1 MQIVAIVAKGAE
13 EEFQKEVKDLLNVP
27 AKIGREIVT
36 LELTKE
42 QTIRLCYFAQIP
54 SRILL
59 IDDFKNWNK
68 EDTTFAVRGS
78 NMEDNKDLGA
88 EIVEL
93 TKAPVDLKNPK
104 VTVYNFNDTK
114 GIDLTGDV
122 SKRDYRVFTHRHTL
136 KGTTASTLL
145 RYANFTGDQ
154 TVLDPFAKDGTII
167 LEAAHQSTHKSVRS
181 FDHEAMPIT
190 NLLEVDWDE
199 YIDNLEETKCATLY
213 SVSHDLRDVHA
224 MKKNAKIAGLNKE
237 ITFSRQDIGW
247 LDLKFEDMGIDMIV
261 SHLPKLSP
269 PVWKDLCKAATYIT
283 KKIVVLV
290 DLDFE
295 IENEHFTIENEKN
308 LSIGKDIRRMIT
320 LIQIK
325 KK

>member
-13 EEFQKEVKDLLNVP
+13 EEFQKEVKDILGVDCEIEKELVKLN
-27 AKIGREIVT
+27 
-36 LELTKE
+36 LTKE
-42 QTIRLCYFAQIP
+42 QTIKLCYLAQIP
-54 SRILL
+54 SRIML
-59 IDDFKNWNK
+59 IDDFTKWINK
-68 EDTTFAVRGS
+68 DTTFAVRGS
-78 NMEDNKDLGA
+78 DMEENKDVGA

-104 VTVYNFNDTK
+104 VTIYNKNSVK
-114 GIDLTGDV
+114 GIDLTGDI
-122 SKRDYRVFTHRHTL
+122 SKREYRVFTHRHTL

-145 RYANFTGDQ
+145 RYANFTGEE
-154 TVLDPFAKDGTII
+154 TILDPFAKDGTII
-167 LEAAHQSTHKSVRS
+167 LEAAHQSTKKSVRS

-190 NLLEVDWDE
+190 DLFEVDWDE
-199 YIDNLEETKCATLY
+199 YIDAHEEKECAKLY

-224 MKKNAKIAGLNKE
+224 MKKNAKIAGLNKD

-247 LDLKFEDMGIDMIV
+247 LDLKFEDMGIDMII

-295 IENEHFTIENEKN
+295 IENEFYKVKNEKN

-320 LIQIK
+320 LVK
-325 KK
+325 K